1 MSTGGVSDGEA
12 DTASSAGGGAQAEAQ
27 RQSDQRSSREGAMA
41 PPGSRDEE
49 GAGGLRPAWWPGK
62 TVPPQGLVPGAGQ
75 AARQRGRWVL
85 ERAILSSWDG
95 NYSRKTNRQLNCP
108 RREMRSRNTRT
119 GNK

>member
-49 GAGGLRPAWWPGK
+49 GAGGLRPAWWPR
-62 TVPPQGLVPGAGQ
+62 QDR
-75 AARQRGRWVL
+75 AA
-85 ERAILSSWDG
+85 
-95 NYSRKTNRQLNCP
+95 SRTCP
-108 RREMRSRNTRT
+108 RSRTSS
-119 GNK
+119 